1 MSWLILVDSD
11 RDLSNAD
18 TPHKVMTTRDYLS
31 RPQLFGNTKPNI
43 INLARS
49 YGYQG
54 GGYYCSLL
62 AEARGH
68 RVIPSVE
75 VIAELSRKTLYDRAL
90 PELQEALNR
99 CLAKAGDA
107 LPAGPMKLLIC
118 FGQSQIAG
126 LSPFARL
133 LFDWFRVPI
142 VRVAGMSDGRR
153 QIDRISA
160 VGINALSGEERGFFL
175 EAMTQHTRGTWRD
188 PKARV
193 PAKYTLAVLIDP
205 DEELAPS
212 TQASLKHFARIA
224 QRMSIEVE
232 PIHKGDLDRLA
243 EYDALFIRA
252 TTKID
257 NFTYRFARRAQ
268 QEGMPVIDDP
278 QSMIRCTNKV
288 YLAERLSAAG
298 VPTPKTVVVQGLK
311 DAEGLGDQVGWP
323 VVLKI
328 PDGSFSRGVFKCE
341 DGATLKAR
349 LKSLLD
355 ESDLLIAQQFLPTAF
370 DWRIGVLDGEALFA
384 CKYHM
389 VKHHWQIVR
398 HEAGKAP
405 DEGRFTTVS
414 LTDVPLGVVETAV
427 KAARLMGDSLY
438 GVDLKQTPDGVFVIE
453 VNDNPDLNHGIED
466 VMEKD
471 VVWEKLAKWYWDRLE
486 A

>member
-1 MSWLILVDSD
+1 MTWLILVDSD

-18 TPHKVMTTRDYLS
+18 TPHKVMSTRDYLS

-54 GGYYCSLL
+54 GGYYSSLL

-68 RVIPSVE
+68 RIIPSVE

-90 PELQEALNR
+90 PELQEAFNR

-107 LPAGPMKLLIC
+107 LPGGQMKLLIC
-118 FGQSQIAG
+118 FGQSRNAA

-142 VRVAGMSDGRR
+142 LRVTGMADGRR

-160 VGINALSGEERGFFL
+160 VGVNSLTGDERAFFL

-188 PKARV
+188 AKARV

-212 TQASLKHFARIA
+212 KQSSLKHFARIA

-232 PIHKGDLDRLA
+232 PIHKGDLDRLS

-298 VPTPKTVVVQGLK
+298 VPTPRTVVVQGMK
-311 DAEGLGDQVGWP
+311 DAENLGDQLGWP

-328 PDGSFSRGVFKCE
+328 PDGSFSRGVFKC
-341 DGATLKAR
+341 DDADALKQR

-355 ESDLLIAQQFLPTAF
+355 ESDLLIAQQFLPTAY

-384 CKYHM
+384 CQYHM

-398 HEAGKAP
+398 HEVGKAP
-405 DEGRFTTVS
+405 DEGRFTTVP
-414 LTDVPLGVVETAV
+414 LTDAPLGVVETAV

-471 VVWEKLAKWYWDRLE
+471 VVWEKLARWYWDRLE